1 MVAIPFLLV
10 DLKFGGWMGTVEI
23 GTALMWV
30 AVVLTV
36 WSMVEYMRSA
46 MRALKGGDS
55 VVKQQAGG
63 LANIGGSTVKL

>member
-1 MVAIPFLLV
+1 
-10 DLKFGGWMGTVEI
+10 
-23 GTALMWV
+23 
-30 AVVLTV
+30 
-36 WSMVEYMRSA
+36 MVEYMRSA